1 MHRYE
6 PEGVGAVECLRHTN
20 GNSKEKSA
28 VKKLIHL
35 FLITSLILFVI
46 WIPPTFA
53 KKHAD
58 KKASKKV
65 VEEENFVEIPE
76 VTVTATR
83 TAKEPFK
90 TPNAITVLDLK
101 ELERSN
107 VAHASNLL
115 RDSVGVIAQE
125 TTVGQGSPMLRS
137 LTGYQTLI
145 QVDWVR
151 LNNSTFRSGPN
162 QYTATIAPEMLERA
176 EVLLGSSSM
185 LYGSGAMGGV
195 VSFFTKSVPL
205 NTAQETLNIQP
216 RLLARYSTAT
226 QEKFGRLEVTGNQGR
241 FGFIVGGGVRD
252 YGDMNPGSG
261 YDLHYKNRK
270 FEIVDD
276 MPSGAKLYD
285 YDEVSALAK
294 DNIPDRWLI
303 DTEGPLNW
311 RAFNGDA
318 KFGYQLSDTSTI
330 NVAYQMW
337 RQPQTPRYDKIAPQ
351 EFSEFFFE
359 PQDRDLI
366 YANYIVN
373 SSGENIDTLR
383 VTGSYHRQKE
393 GRNEVKRGETARRH
407 RYDTVNTIGLSTQAV
422 SSILPKQRLVGGV
435 EFYLDTIQSQTIK
448 TDGGTEDV
456 DDEKGRFIDGSQFWD
471 ASLYL
476 QDEIQVHERVE
487 FILGGRATFYQTNAD
502 LSVRDPA
509 FDEFNVFDNSLTGS
523 AGVVVSLTEYLN
535 VVGNFGTA
543 FRAPSLNDTT
553 AVEVTN
559 EGVTAPSPDLRPE
572 TSWTTEAGLKAQ
584 HSYFRGA
591 LTLFYSRVSGL
602 VGRKPVK
609 EAYAGQEIPQLHQDL
624 IREYPEVDVLVFDNI
639 DQAQFLGFELAGLV
653 PIRPDLSVFGNA
665 ALLRGKVL
673 KIGGKVPDPKKPW
686 EARTRREPPLNGI
699 VGIQWEP
706 LNTQYWAM
714 FFVRGAAAQ
723 RRLNRSDIRDPR
735 IQGSTRD
742 PAEVEFDS
750 NGAAI
755 DAGTPGWF
763 TLNVR
768 GGVKLFDATRLT
780 LSLDNLLNKR
790 YRQHG
795 SGITSPGF
803 NVSLSLDNRF

>member
-1 MHRYE
+1 MQ
-6 PEGVGAVECLRHTN
+6 
-20 GNSKEKSA
+20 KS
-28 VKKLIHL
+28 LYL
-35 FLITSLILFVI
+35 FLITSLVLLVI
-46 WIPPTFA
+46 YIPPTFA
-53 KKHAD
+53 KKHKD
-58 KKASKKV
+58 KKVEKKN
-65 VEEENFVEIPE
+65 VEAEIVEVPE

-83 TAKEPFK
+83 AEKEPFR
-90 TPNAITVLDLK
+90 TPNAITVLNLK
-101 ELERSN
+101 ELERTN
-107 VAHASNLL
+107 VEHASNLL

-195 VSFFTKSVPL
+195 VSYFTKSVPI
-205 NTAQETLNIQP
+205 NPAQETWDIHP

-226 QEKFGRLEVTGNQGR
+226 QEKLARLEVSGNQGR

-252 YGDMNPGSG
+252 YGDVAPGSG

-270 FEIVDD
+270 YEIVDD
-276 MPSGAKLYD
+276 MPSGVKLYD
-285 YDEVSALAK
+285 YDEIGALPK
-294 DNIPDRWLI
+294 DNIPAKWLI
-303 DTEGPLNW
+303 DTEGPLGW
-311 RAFNGDA
+311 RAFNADA
-318 KFGYQLSDTSTI
+318 KFGYQLSDISNI
-330 NVAYQMW
+330 SFAYQMW

-351 EFSEFFFE
+351 EFAEFFFE
-359 PQDRDLI
+359 PQDRDLV
-366 YANYIVN
+366 YANYLVTPA
-373 SSGENIDTLR
+373 GRNIDTFRL
-383 VTGSYHRQKE
+383 TASYHRQKE
-393 GRNEVKRGETARRH
+393 GRNEVVRGVTDRRQ
-407 RYDTVNTIGLSTQAV
+407 RYDTVNTVGLSTQAV
-422 SSILPKQRLVGGV
+422 SSILPKQRLVGGA
-435 EFYLDTIQSQTIK
+435 EFYFDTIQSQTVK
-448 TDGGTEDV
+448 TVGGKEDV
-456 DDEKGRFIDGSQFWD
+456 DDEKGRFINGSQFWD

-476 QDEIQVHERVE
+476 QDEIRVHDRVE
-487 FILGGRATFYQTNAD
+487 FTLGGRATFYQTDAD
-502 LSVRDPA
+502 LSIRAPD
-509 FDEFNVFDNSLTGS
+509 FDEFNVFDSSLTGS
-523 AGVVVSLTEYLN
+523 AGVVVGLTQYLN

-572 TSWTTEAGLKAQ
+572 TSWTVEGGLKAQ

-602 VGRKPVK
+602 VGRKSVQ
-609 EAYAGQEIPQLHQDL
+609 EAYEGQKIPQLHQDL
-624 IREYPEVDVLVFDNI
+624 IKQYEGIDVLVFDNI
-639 DQAQFLGFELAGLV
+639 DEAAFQGIEAAGLV
-653 PIRPDLSVFGNA
+653 SILPEFSVFGNV
-665 ALLRGKVL
+665 ALLRGEVL
-673 KIGGKVPDPKKPW
+673 TINGKAPDPKKPW

-699 VGIQWEP
+699 IGIQWEP
-706 LNTQYWAM
+706 LNTQYWVM
-714 FFVRGAAAQ
+714 FFVRGAAEQ

-735 IQGSTRD
+735 IQGATRD
-742 PAEVEFDS
+742 PAEVKFDG

-755 DAGTPGWF
+755 DAGTPGWW

-768 GGVKLFDATRLT
+768 GGVKLFDYTRLT
-780 LSLDNLLNKR
+780 LSVENLLNRR

-795 SGITSPGF
+795 SGVNSPGF

>member
-1 MHRYE
+1 M
-6 PEGVGAVECLRHTN
+6 
-20 GNSKEKSA
+20 SKS
-28 VKKLIHL
+28 LYL
-35 FLITSLILFVI
+35 FLITGLILSVI
-46 WIPPTFA
+46 WILPTFA

-58 KKASKKV
+58 KNAKKQRDQKVAEMEEV
-65 VEEENFVEIPE
+65 VEVPE

-83 TAKEPFK
+83 AEKEPFK
-90 TPNAITVLDLK
+90 TPNSITVLNLK
-101 ELERSN
+101 ELERTK
-107 VAHASNLL
+107 AEHASNLL

-162 QYTATIAPEMLERA
+162 QYTATVGPEMLERA

-195 VSFFTKSVPL
+195 VSFFTKAVPI
-205 NTAQETLNIQP
+205 NPAQETLDIQP

-226 QEKFGRLEVTGNQGR
+226 QEKLGRLEVTGNQGN

-252 YGDMNPGSG
+252 YGDLTPGSG

-270 FEIVDD
+270 YEIVDD
-276 MPSGAKLYD
+276 MPSGVKLYD
-285 YDEVSALAK
+285 YDEVRALSK
-294 DNIPDRWLI
+294 DNIPEKWLI
-303 DTEGPLNW
+303 ETEGPLGW
-311 RAFNGDA
+311 RAFDADA

-351 EFSEFFFE
+351 EFAEFFFE
-359 PQDRDLI
+359 PQNRDLV
-366 YANYIVN
+366 YANYLVN
-373 SSGENIDTLR
+373 PTEGHIDTFR
-383 VTGSYHRQKE
+383 VTASYHRQKE
-393 GRNEVKRGETARRH
+393 GRNEVKRDAAPARRH
-407 RYDTVNTIGLSTQAV
+407 RYDTVNTIGLSAQAV
-422 SSILPKQRLVGGV
+422 SSILPRQRLVGGG
-435 EFYLDTIQSQTIK
+435 EFYLDMIQSRTVK
-448 TDGGTEDV
+448 TDDKGKETV
-456 DDEKGRFIDGSQFWD
+456 DENLGRFIDGSQFWD

-476 QDEIQVHERVE
+476 QDEIKVHDRVE
-487 FILGGRATFYQTNAD
+487 LTLGGRATFYQTNAD
-502 LSVRDPA
+502 LSVRDSA
-509 FDEFNVFDNSLTGS
+509 FDAFNVFDSSLTGS
-523 AGVVVSLTEYLN
+523 AGVVVGLTEYLN

-559 EGVTAPSPDLRPE
+559 EGVTAPSPDLSPE
-572 TSWTTEAGLKAQ
+572 TSWTAEAGLKAQ

-591 LTLFYSRVSGL
+591 LTLFYSQVSGL
-602 VGRKPVK
+602 VGRKPVQ
-609 EAYAGQEIPQLHQDL
+609 EAYEGQALPQLHQDL
-624 IREYPEVDVLVFDNI
+624 IRQYPDIDVLVFDNI
-639 DQAQFLGFELAGLV
+639 DQAQFIGFELAGLV
-653 PIRPDLSVFGNA
+653 PIRPDLSVFGNT
-665 ALLRGKVL
+665 ALLRGEVL
-673 KIGGKVPDPKKPW
+673 KIAGEAPDPEKPW

-714 FFVRGAAAQ
+714 LFVRAAAEQ

-742 PAEVEFDS
+742 PAAVKFDS

-755 DAGTPGWF
+755 DAGTPSWW

-768 GGVKLFDATRLT
+768 GGVKLFDYTRLT
-780 LSLDNLLNKR
+780 LSVENLLNRR

-795 SGITSPGF
+795 SGVNSPGF

>member
-1 MHRYE
+1 MQ
-6 PEGVGAVECLRHTN
+6 
-20 GNSKEKSA
+20 KS
-28 VKKLIHL
+28 LHL
-35 FLITSLILFVI
+35 FLITSLILSVIWLSVI

-53 KKHAD
+53 KKHTD
-58 KKASKKV
+58 KKAEKKV
-65 VEEENFVEIPE
+65 VEVETVVEVEE

-83 TAKEPFK
+83 AEKEPFK

-101 ELERSN
+101 QMERSN
-107 VAHASNLL
+107 AEHGSNLL

-195 VSFFTKSVPL
+195 VSFFTKNVLIDPS
-205 NTAQETLNIQP
+205 QETLAIHP

-226 QEKFGRLEVTGNQGR
+226 QEKLGRLEVSGNQGR
-241 FGFIVGGGVRD
+241 LGFIVGGGVRD
-252 YGDMNPGSG
+252 YGNITPGSG

-270 FEIVDD
+270 FEIVDE
-276 MPSGAKLYD
+276 MPSGVKLYD
-285 YDEVSALAK
+285 YDEVSALSK

-303 DTEGPLNW
+303 DTEGPLGW
-311 RAFNGDA
+311 RAFNADA
-318 KFGYQLSDTSTI
+318 KLGYQLSDTSHI

-351 EFSEFFFE
+351 EFAEFFFE
-359 PQDRDLI
+359 PQDRDLV

-373 SSGENIDTLR
+373 PVEANIDTLR
-383 VTGSYHRQKE
+383 VTASYHRQKE
-393 GRNEVKRGETARRH
+393 GRNEVVRGATARRQ
-407 RYDTVNTIGLSTQAV
+407 RYDTVNTIGLSAQAV
-422 SSILPKQRLVGGV
+422 SSILPKQRLVSGA
-435 EFYLDTIQSQTIK
+435 EFYFDTIQSQTVK
-448 TDGGTEDV
+448 TDGSTEDV
-456 DDEKGRFIDGSQFWD
+456 DNEKGRFISGSQFWD

-476 QDEIQVHERVE
+476 QDEIRIHERVE
-487 FILGGRATFYQTNAD
+487 LTLGGRATFYQTNAD

-509 FDEFNVFDNSLTGS
+509 FDEFNVFDSSLTGS
-523 AGVVVSLTEYLN
+523 AGVVVGLTEYLN
-535 VVGNFGTA
+535 VVGSFGTA

-559 EGVTAPSPDLRPE
+559 EGVTAPSPDLDAE
-572 TSWTTEAGLKAQ
+572 SSWTVEGGLKAQ

-602 VGRKPVK
+602 VGRKPVQ
-609 EAYAGQEIPQLHQDL
+609 EAYEGQEIPQLHQDL
-624 IREYPEVDVLVFDNI
+624 LKAYEDIDVLVFDNI
-639 DQAQFLGFELAGLV
+639 DEAQFQGVELAGLV
-653 PIRPDLSVFGNA
+653 PIQPALSVFGNV
-665 ALLRGKVL
+665 ALLRGEVL
-673 KIGGKVPDPKKPW
+673 TIAGEAPDPEKPW

-699 VGIQWEP
+699 VGVQWEP
-706 LNTQYWAM
+706 LNTQFWATLY
-714 FFVRGAAAQ
+714 VRGAAEQ

-735 IQGSTRD
+735 IPGKTRD
-742 PAEVEFDS
+742 PAEVEFDD
-750 NGAAI
+750 NGNAV
-755 DAGTPGWF
+755 DAGTPGWW
-763 TLNVR
+763 TVNIS
-768 GGVKLFDATRLT
+768 GGVKLHEYTRLT
-780 LSLDNLLNKR
+780 LALENLLNQR
-790 YRQHG
+790 YRPHG
-795 SGITSPGF
+795 SGVNAPGF

>member
-1 MHRYE
+1 MR
-6 PEGVGAVECLRHTN
+6 
-20 GNSKEKSA
+20 
-28 VKKLIHL
+28 KLFYP
-35 FLITSLILFVI
+35 FLIISLSLLVSG
-46 WIPPTFA
+46 IPSANA
-53 KKHAD
+53 KKD
-58 KKASKKV
+58 SDEKV
-65 VEEENFVEIPE
+65 VEIEE

-83 TAKEPFK
+83 AAKEPFR
-90 TPNAITVLDLK
+90 TPNAVTVLNLK

-107 VAHASNLL
+107 AEHGSNLL

-162 QYTATIAPEMLERA
+162 QYTATIGPEMLERA

-185 LYGSGAMGGV
+185 LYGSGALGGV
-195 VSFFTKSVPL
+195 VSFFTKTVPI
-205 NTAQETLNIQP
+205 NPGQETLNIQP

-226 QEKFGRLEVTGNQGR
+226 QEKLGRLEVSGNQGR

-252 YGDMNPGSG
+252 YGNITPGSG

-270 FEIVDD
+270 YEIVDA
-276 MPSGAKLYD
+276 MPKGVKLYE
-285 YDEVSALAK
+285 YDEVRALAK
-294 DNIPDRWLI
+294 DNIPEKWLI
-303 DTEGPLNW
+303 DTEGPLGW
-311 RAFNGDA
+311 RAFDADA

-351 EFSEFFFE
+351 EFAEFFFQ

-366 YANYIVN
+366 YANYLVTPAEG
-373 SSGENIDTLR
+373 SIDTFR
-383 VTGSYHRQKE
+383 VTTSYHRQKE
-393 GRNEVKRGETARRH
+393 GRNEVKRGETARRQ
-407 RYDTVNTIGLSTQAV
+407 RYDTVNTIGLSAQAV
-422 SSILPKQRLVGGV
+422 SSILPQQRLVGGA
-435 EFYLDTIQSQTIK
+435 EFYLDTIQSRTVK
-448 TDGGTEDV
+448 TDGGKEDV
-456 DDEKGRFIDGSQFWD
+456 NEDVGRFINGSQFWD

-476 QDEIQVHERVE
+476 QDEITVHERVE
-487 FILGGRATFYQTNAD
+487 LTLGGRATFYQTNAD

-509 FDEFNVFDNSLTGS
+509 FDAFNVFDNSLTGS
-523 AGVVVSLTEYLN
+523 AGVVIGLTDYLN
-535 VVGNFGTA
+535 FVSNFGTA

-572 TSWTTEAGLKAQ
+572 TSWTVEGGLKAQ
-584 HSYFRGA
+584 HPYFRGA

-602 VGRKPVK
+602 VGRKPVQD
-609 EAYAGQEIPQLHQDL
+609 AYAGETLPQLHQDL
-624 IREYPEVDVLVFDNI
+624 IKEYEGIDVLVFDNI
-639 DQAQFLGFELAGLV
+639 DEAQFQGIEFAGLV
-653 PIRPDLSVFGNA
+653 PVLPAWSVFGNA
-665 ALLRGKVL
+665 AILRGEVL
-673 KIGGKVPDPKKPW
+673 KIGGKAPDPKKPW

-706 LNTQYWAM
+706 LNTRYWAM
-714 FFVRGAAAQ
+714 FFVRGAAEQ

-742 PAEVEFDS
+742 PAEVKFDA

-768 GGVKLFDATRLT
+768 GGVKLLDYTRLT

-795 SGITSPGF
+795 SGVNSPGF